1 MTEGTVF
8 DFWLGN
14 QEPSGHA
21 AGPKIKMTDRN
32 RLWSIK
38 EQFTRQGLK
47 AGDTAV
53 RESCPQR
60 AVFRVLLSI
69 FWESQLPEA
78 FLPPL
83 L

>member
-1 MTEGTVF
+1 MTEDTVF
-8 DFWLGN
+8 NSWLGN

-21 AGPKIKMTDRN
+21 AGPKIKTTDRN

-60 AVFRVLLSI
+60 AFVLVLLSI
-69 FWESQLPEA
+69 FWESRLPEA
-78 FLPPL
+78 FLAPL